1 MTAHHAAPRAADP
14 HETDPHQTDPHDA
27 DPHDADPY
35 EAAPHGPARAHRRI
49 TVRFAATTG
58 GSGPLTRGQDNMIR
72 CIRRDAPE
80 AINKESVWP
89 VPPGASLAAGLDALR
104 LLVERH
110 ESLRT
115 SFPPGPGPDAFP
127 VSQVVRGDGRF
138 AVTAVEAGG
147 LDVRELDAL
156 AAELG
161 QADVA
166 VPVPLDIVPRIR
178 FTLLVD
184 GQRLLRLIAVVCHA
198 GADGAATALLIQD
211 WYALAAGKEL
221 PPVSAP
227 TPIQIAAAEQ
237 SPQGRRRAAGALRH
251 WARVL
256 GSGPQVVFADSRIT
270 GPPSGP
276 AALMVRSRTAAADLA
291 AVCRRTGASPSV
303 VLLAAFSAL
312 VAHRAG
318 RAELA
323 VSALSAN
330 RQRAALL
337 DHVGT
342 LAQDALI
349 LLDTGTA
356 DLDQLIGRTKSASLS
371 AYWHSVLDA
380 EQVWQLVEDAAH
392 VRGSRFA
399 RQVVVNDLSLTIPAA
414 VADAQPAAT
423 ADPELTPLPAPPLPV
438 RLMFTILRIA
448 GSLDFALISCPQVLD
463 PEETERFARALL
475 DLLAKAAVGPVPLAE
490 LHAAPGPPAA
500 AAGADA
506 SGGDWQLV
514 DGARIDL
521 AAVRGLVGAA
531 LDTALDTGL
540 DTGPDTGPG
549 GGPDPAPAF
558 RPDCRVTVEDGRLTV
573 DLTTADPHLTPADVH
588 RAVVAALPGRDT
600 AMAPQH
606 YRIHHLGPDGERLA
620 SGSGRDLEVVARFSA
635 LT

>member
-1 MTAHHAAPRAADP
+1 MTAHN
-14 HETDPHQTDPHDA
+14 
-27 DPHDADPY
+27 
-35 EAAPHGPARAHRRI
+35 AAPHDSAPHDSEPLGAAPYDPVGAGRRI
-49 TVRFAATTG
+49 TVRFAATSG

-89 VPPGASLAAGLDALR
+89 VPPGTTLAAGLNALR

-115 SFPPGPGPDAFP
+115 SFPPGPGPEAFP
-127 VSQVVRGDGRF
+127 ESQVVHGDGRF
-138 AVTAVEAGG
+138 AVTVVEAGG
-147 LDVRELDAL
+147 LESHELDAL

-166 VPVPLDIVPRIR
+166 VPVPLDAVPRIR
-178 FTLLVD
+178 CTLLAD
-184 GQRLLRLIAVVCHA
+184 GPHLLRLIAVVCHA

-211 WYALAAGKEL
+211 WYALAAGKDL
-221 PPVSAP
+221 PPVTAP
-227 TPIQIAAAEQ
+227 TPIQLAAAEQ

-256 GSGPQVVFADSRIT
+256 GTGPQVVFADSRIA
-270 GPPSGP
+270 GPPRDHG
-276 AALMVRSRTAAADLA
+276 ALMVRSRSAAADLA

-312 VAHRAG
+312 VARRAD
-318 RAELA
+318 RTELA

-330 RQRAALL
+330 RQRAVLL

-356 DLDQLIGRTKSASLS
+356 DLDQLIGRAKSASLS

-423 ADPELTPLPAPPLPV
+423 ADPELTVLPAPPLPV
-438 RLMFTILRIA
+438 RLMFTILRIS
-448 GSLDFALISCPQVLD
+448 GSLDFALIACPQVLD
-463 PEETERFARALL
+463 PEETDRFARALL
-475 DLLAKAAVGPVPLAE
+475 ALLAAAAEGPVPLADLRE
-490 LHAAPGPPAA
+490 APGPPATDGDCDGCDG
-500 AAGADA
+500 GAD
-506 SGGDWQLV
+506 WRVV
-514 DGARIDL
+514 DGSRIDL
-521 AAVRGLVGAA
+521 AAVRSLVGAA
-531 LDTALDTGL
+531 LDAALDTGL
-540 DTGPDTGPG
+540 DSGPDLPRDPRPG
-549 GGPDPAPAF
+549 
-558 RPDCRVTVEDGRLTV
+558 CRVSVEDGRLTV
-573 DLTTADPHLTPADVH
+573 DLATADPHLTPADVH

-606 YRIHHLGPDGERLA
+606 YRIRYRGPDGERLGA
-620 SGSGRDLEVVARFSA
+620 GSGRDPEVVARLAA